1 MASDLFTIRIFAPDG
16 NPEGVRIID
25 RLNWT
30 GLGMCHDNIRLYQ
43 IIFECK
49 TILTTLISRHITP
62 PQCAKYQD
70 GIHAHR
76 GASIM
81 VITHVFFR
89 ACAKN
94 ISKDKTLKSHGF
106 WDEYILTACTKI
118 SDYIRLYS
126 SVRPF
131 SQR

>member
-1 MASDLFTIRIFAPDG
+1 MASDPFTIRIFAPDG

-25 RLNWT
+25 RPNWT

-62 PQCAKYQD
+62 PQCAKHQD

-81 VITHVFFR
+81 LITHVFFR

-94 ISKDKTLKSHGF
+94 ISRTRH
-106 WDEYILTACTKI
+106 
-118 SDYIRLYS
+118 
-126 SVRPF
+126 
-131 SQR
+131 

>member
-81 VITHVFFR
+81 VITHVLSCVR
-89 ACAKN
+89 EKY
-94 ISKDKTLKSHGF
+94 IKDKTLKSHGF
-106 WDEYILTACTKI
+106 WDEYILTACHEKYQII
-118 SDYIRLYS
+118 SDYIR
-126 SVRPF
+126 V
-131 SQR
+131 